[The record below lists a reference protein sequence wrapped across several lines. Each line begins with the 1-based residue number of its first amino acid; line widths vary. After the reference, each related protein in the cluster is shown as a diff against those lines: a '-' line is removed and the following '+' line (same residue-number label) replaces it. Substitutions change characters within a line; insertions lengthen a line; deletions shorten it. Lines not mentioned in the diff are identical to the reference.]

1 MQGHKKIEEH
11 MDMLDRRMTEDLS
24 DGEVEELHRLL
35 DVVFQNLEKFQEEL
49 EERNSHPEQDGEEE
63 RERECDKC

>member
-11 MDMLDRRMTEDLS
+11 MDMLDRRMTEGLS
-24 DGEVEELHRLL
+24 GDEVEELHRLL
-35 DVVFQNLEKFQEEL
+35 DVVFRNLEKFQEEL
-49 EERNSHPEQDGEEE
+49 EERISRPQDGEEE